1 MTRFQN
7 RRGQAVTTNHQRLGG
22 CKYKNCR
29 QGHTGK
35 QEVLAI
41 WKASMAMLIGHGKDE
56 ETIDQ
61 DVI

>member
-1 MTRFQN
+1 M
-7 RRGQAVTTNHQRLGG
+7 TTNHQRLGG